1 MQLSEREI
9 EDLLRH
15 WPVARLAS
23 RGESG
28 RPHQVPVV
36 FALSGGTL
44 WSPVD
49 GKPKS
54 GGELA
59 RVRNLREHPQAS
71 LLLDHYDDEWSS
83 LWWLRVDVRA
93 QVVDA
98 TDPGGAPGVV
108 SAVAAL
114 EAKYPQ
120 YRQTPVL
127 REPPILIA
135 LHPTGLRSWRASE
148 QPIESISGPAR
159 ARGLSGQAGEEDG
172 LDSGA

>member
-9 EDLLRH
+9 EALLRH
-15 WPVARLAS
+15 WPVARLAT

-28 RPHQVPVV
+28 RPQQVPVV
-36 FALSGGTL
+36 FALSDGAL

-59 RVRNLREHPQAS
+59 RVRHLREHPEAS
-71 LLLDHYDDEWSS
+71 LLLDHYDDDWSS
-83 LWWLRVDVRA
+83 LWWLRVDVTA
-93 QVVDA
+93 QLVEPADA
-98 TDPGGAPGVV
+98 GADPAVV

-120 YRQTPVL
+120 YQQTPVL

-148 QPIESISGPAR
+148 RPVEFLAGSAR
-159 ARGLSGQAGEEDG
+159 AGSASDGVGEEDG